1 MVLTL
6 SVGFFTMRS
15 LPSQSASNVE
25 GLWKFC
31 NGNRVHNSC
40 EIADYAS
47 TMDSSRFDRLYV
59 KLFAAI
65 AGTIGVLTL
74 ATYLVFSWSF
84 ERGFVQYLHRADE
97 VRLEILI
104 ERLADGYERQG
115 GWSWLVE
122 DRDRWVALTRE
133 ALGLPPRSEASTAGA
148 APAPA
153 KSADGVGE
161 AQPLRDLPLTID
173 PRLLLFDRDRRQII
187 GRPESATAAVLKPIV
202 VAGDTVGYL
211 GYVPRPDIVASVE
224 RVYVQRQHVA
234 FGAIAIG
241 MLAAALLLGAG
252 LAYWL
257 TRRVRALA
265 RGTDALR
272 HGDYT
277 ARLDAHGHDELAQL
291 ARDFNALATT
301 LAASQQARQ
310 QWIADIA
317 HELRTPISVL
327 RAELESLEDGVRPL
341 DARAVAS
348 LSGET
353 ARLSRLV
360 EDLHTLSMSDL
371 GALRYHKEPIDVAE
385 TIEEVLDAQRRTL
398 QARGLELET
407 RLEPGTLALADETRL
422 AQVFAN
428 LLQNSVR
435 YTDAPGR
442 IAVALRRAADRIV
455 IDWED
460 SAPGVPP
467 EDLARLTDRL
477 YRVETSRN
485 RASGGSGL
493 GLAIAKAI
501 VVGHGGT
508 LATTGST
515 LGGLK
520 IEIALPAYTVKH
532 NHG

>member
-1 MVLTL
+1 VNKT
-6 SVGFFTMRS
+6 
-15 LPSQSASNVE
+15 
-25 GLWKFC
+25 
-31 NGNRVHNSC
+31 
-40 EIADYAS
+40 
-47 TMDSSRFDRLYV
+47 RFDRLYI

-97 VRLEILI
+97 ARLEVLI
-104 ERLADGYERQG
+104 DRLADGYVREG
-115 GWSWLVE
+115 GW
-122 DRDRWVALTRE
+122 RWVANDRERWIALTRE
-133 ALGLPPRSEASTAGA
+133 ALGLPARLEQSKA
-148 APAPA
+148 APVSPVAGRTDGA
-153 KSADGVGE
+153 DSA
-161 AQPLRDLPLTID
+161 QTLRDLPLTID
-173 PRLLLFDRDRRQII
+173 PRLLLFDGDRRQLI
-187 GRPESATAAVLKPIV
+187 GRPETAAAAVLKPIV
-202 VAGDTVGYL
+202 VDGNTVGYL

-224 RVYVQRQHVA
+224 RVYVERQHVA
-234 FGAIAIG
+234 FGAIGIG

-252 LAYWL
+252 LTYWL
-257 TRRVRALA
+257 TRRIRVLA

-272 HGDYT
+272 RGDYDV
-277 ARLDAHGHDELAQL
+277 RLNAHGHDELAQL
-291 ARDFNALATT
+291 AQDFNALAAT

-341 DARAVAS
+341 DRAAVAS
-348 LSGET
+348 LSGEA

-371 GALRYHKEPIDVAE
+371 GVLRYHKEPIDLAE
-385 TIEEVLDAQRRTL
+385 TIVDVLDAQRRAVDT
-398 QARGLELET
+398 RGLQLRT
-407 RLEPGTLALADETRL
+407 QLQPGMLVLADETRL
-422 AQVFAN
+422 EQVFAN
-428 LLQNSVR
+428 LLQNSLR
-435 YTDAPGR
+435 YTDAPGT
-442 IAVALRRAADRIV
+442 IAITLRRTADRV
-455 IDWED
+455 VVDWQD
-460 SAPGVPP
+460 SPPGVAP

-477 YRVETSRN
+477 YRVESSRN

-501 VVGHGGT
+501 VEGHGGT
-508 LATTGST
+508 LTAMASA

-520 IEIALPAYTVKH
+520 IEIALPAYTEQH